1 METLRKLKNVKQ
13 PPRDEKLEKEYQ
25 DIAALSAQQVLEN
38 CASAPEGLSGR
49 TPPGAF
55 RSMAGTPLPII
66 KRSLGIISFYSP
78 SRMSLS
84 LCCCSL
90 ALSR

>member
-38 CASAPEGLSGR
+38 CASIPEGLSGEDAAHR
-49 TPPGAF
+49 LQEHGRNATTDNKKKPWYHF
-55 RSMAGTPLPII
+55 FL
-66 KRSLGIISFYSP
+66 L
-78 SRMSLS
+78 
-84 LCCCSL
+84 
-90 ALSR
+90 